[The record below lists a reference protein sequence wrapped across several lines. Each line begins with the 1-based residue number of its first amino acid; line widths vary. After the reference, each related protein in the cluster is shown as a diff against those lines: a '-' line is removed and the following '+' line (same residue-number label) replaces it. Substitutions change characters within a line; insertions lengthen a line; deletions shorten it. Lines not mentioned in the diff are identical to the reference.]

1 MQSFSDRLT
10 QLLDELMSSLR
21 RLDHRQSILQLP
33 PMEEREWYELLRRK
47 LLPQLGKQPF
57 LIAAVVGGTNIG
69 KSVIFNHLAGDKIS
83 STSPLASGTKH
94 PTAILSHRL
103 AQHARLEELF
113 DGFEIEPFSDPRK
126 PLQADSQHRLFY
138 QVNER
143 TPENLIILDTPDIDS
158 VEVIN
163 WERADAI
170 RQSADVLIAVLTQ
183 QKYND
188 AAIKEFF
195 RKAAEEGK
203 LVIVIFNQVLLPED
217 EEYWPVWMKTFCE
230 ETGLNPHL
238 VFLAPNDR
246 AAAES
251 NRLPFYERFWPEGEQ
266 SPEAKNQPRQ
276 LVEEL
281 SHLKFDELKQQALSG
296 ALSFLVHSEQGIPSW
311 LKEISD
317 KSHEFREAMQLLAG
331 GRLVEVDRWPT
342 LPNSIFIDQIRSWWR
357 KQRVGWSAGVH
368 GFYQR
373 VGDAIAVP
381 FKLLRQRSSPPSESP
396 IDRYRQQEWGAILEV
411 VEHALQRLE
420 WIRDLGNPLLTPR
433 LEAILSGGAREQLLQ
448 HLRQAH
454 QQIDFETE
462 ISQLVDQQMQQFRDE
477 RPDAYRLFRHVDTAA
492 AAARPAISLAL
503 FMTGAGPLGD
513 AIAPLVAQTALQSAL
528 HLAGDAIGGTVATA
542 VGDKVITEAASSG
555 AGYVEA
561 KIRQFHT
568 MFAKLRAE
576 WIASQLDQHLLGAF
590 SRDVRQAAEIPSS
603 EEFHAISQAV
613 NELRQ
618 VIKSGASSG
627 F

>member
-1 MQSFSDRLT
+1 MQPSQDRLT
-10 QLLDELMSSLR
+10 HLLDDLMAALQ
-21 RLDHRQSILQLP
+21 RLGDRQNILQLP
-33 PMEEREWYELLRRK
+33 PLRDREWYELLRRK
-47 LLPQLGKQPF
+47 LLPQLGRHPF

-94 PTAILSHRL
+94 PTAILSPQL
-103 AQHARLEELF
+103 KSHARLEELF
-113 DGFEIEPFSDPRK
+113 DGFQIEPFSDPRN
-126 PLQADSQHRLFY
+126 PLQPDSQHRLYF
-138 QVNER
+138 QINDR
-143 TPENLIILDTPDIDS
+143 TPANLIILDTPDIDS
-158 VEVIN
+158 VEVVN

-170 RQSADVLIAVLTQ
+170 RQSADVLVAVLTQ

-203 LVIVIFNQVLLPED
+203 LVIVIFNQCLLPED
-217 EEYWPVWMKTFCE
+217 EEYWPIWMKTFCE
-230 ETGLNPHL
+230 ATGLHPHL

-251 NRLPFYERFWPEGEQ
+251 NRLPFYERFWPENEQ
-266 SPEAKNQPRQ
+266 TPEEKSQPKQ

-281 SHLKFDELKQQALSG
+281 SQLKFEELKQQALSG
-296 ALSFLVHSEQGIPSW
+296 ALSFLVHPEQGIPSW
-311 LKEISD
+311 LKEISH
-317 KSHEFREAMQLLAG
+317 KSQDFREAMQLLAG

-342 LPNSIFIDQIRSWWR
+342 LANSIFIDQIRSWWR
-357 KQRVGWSAGVH
+357 TQRIGWSAGVH

-373 VGDAIAVP
+373 VGDAVAVP
-381 FKLLRQRSSPPSESP
+381 FKFLRQRSAAPAESP
-396 IDRYRQQEWGAILEV
+396 VERYRQQEWNAILEV
-411 VEHALQRLE
+411 IEHALRRLE
-420 WIRDLGNPLLTPR
+420 WVKELGNPLLTPR
-433 LEAILSGGAREQLLQ
+433 LEAILSGGAREQLLSK
-448 HLRQAH
+448 LRQAH
-454 QQIDFETE
+454 EQVDFETE
-462 ISQLVDQQMQQFRDE
+462 ISQLVDQQMQQFREE

-513 AIAPLVAQTALQSAL
+513 ALAPLVAQTAFQSAL
-528 HLAGDAIGGTVATA
+528 HLAGDAVGGTVATA
-542 VGDKVITEAASSG
+542 VGDKVISDAASSG

-568 MFAKLRAE
+568 MFAKKRAE

-590 SRDVRQAAEIPSS
+590 SRDVSQAAEIPTS
-603 EEFHAISQAV
+603 EEYLAVSRTV
-613 NELRQ
+613 NELQR
-618 VIKSGASSG
+618 VVASSRSVDS
-627 F
+627 